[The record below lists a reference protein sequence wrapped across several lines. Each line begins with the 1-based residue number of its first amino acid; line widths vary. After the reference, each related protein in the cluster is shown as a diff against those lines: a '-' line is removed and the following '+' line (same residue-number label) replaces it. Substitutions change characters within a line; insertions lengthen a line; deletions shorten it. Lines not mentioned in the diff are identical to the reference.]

1 MLSYYL
7 KWHIQL
13 KCMTGFTS
21 YLVEIKDQESD
32 ENLVKKVS

>member
-7 KWHIQL
+7 KWHIKL
-13 KCMTGFTS
+13 KCMTGFIN